1 MDHSVAIYF
10 LDKQARV
17 RLMFTASRQLEGYR
31 HTTSSPCSA
40 RRTDRPWRQAN
51 RGAIYS
57 RDAMM
62 IQFDHGMI

>member
-17 RLMFTASRQLEGYR
+17 RLMFTANRQLEGYR

-40 RRTDRPWRQAN
+40 RRTDRLAAA
-51 RGAIYS
+51 GAIYS
-57 RDAMM
+57 RDAIM